1 MIPTRLGARPALECW
16 YGYAAEDSSNYYRR
30 VADGV
35 KDASHDLASV
45 AEVLSEYGKVG
56 ACDLVAEVAY
66 GAIEN
71 GTEEI
76 RLFVIEIEMHAR
88 SFRVGC
94 ATREAAW
101 ARQRRGTMR
110 VRPRRRRRSELDG
123 RTYTRVAPIPSRAC
137 GPAPAVVSR
146 TR

>member
-1 MIPTRLGARPALECW
+1 VH
-16 YGYAAEDSSNYYRR
+16 R

-35 KDASHDLASV
+35 KNASKDFAPAS
-45 AEVLSEYGKVG
+45 EILSECGKVRAG
-56 ACDLVAEVAY
+56 DLVAEVTY
-66 GAIEN
+66 GAVEN
-71 GTEEI
+71 GAEEFD
-76 RLFVIEIEMHAR
+76 LFVIEIEMHAR